1 MRLVSLLLVAGT
13 VGCGGRTSADR
24 PPPTQPQTG
33 CPPSHELRDGRCTV
47 REVYVPGGSFTM
59 GRGFC
64 PESETEQSPAEF
76 ECLLADAPHLV
87 EVAPFWVDA
96 TLHTAA
102 ALEAGITAPPLLDDA
117 NCPSR
122 ELECAAPLTYAP
134 FSVPLGGL
142 PYVTPHELGTDGLC
156 GLVGKRAIREAE
168 WEWLATWG
176 GTRTYPWG
184 EAEPSCEH
192 GYVDSSQCTPNN
204 PPEWDPDEDTVS
216 RVASYRPTPE
226 GIYDLTGSLGE
237 WVLPS
242 PNEAYTDGYPA
253 PIAELPQVCA
263 SSTWSGHCSGVGK
276 DELFGHRGG
285 AADHPTH
292 HFNGAYRGTSRKSN
306 GRWKRAAFRCVRGA
320 E

>member
-1 MRLVSLLLVAGT
+1 MRMRLVSLLLVAGA

-24 PPPTQPQTG
+24 PAPPPPETG
-33 CPPSHELRDGRCTV
+33 CPASHELREGRCTV
-47 REVYVPGGSFTM
+47 REVYIPGGSFMM

-64 PESETEQSPAEF
+64 PKSEYEESPSDF

-96 TLHTAA
+96 TLHTATA
-102 ALEAGITAPPLLDDA
+102 VEAGITALPLLDDA

-122 ELECAAPLTYAP
+122 EFECAAPLTYAP
-134 FSVPLGGL
+134 SSVPFGGL
-142 PYVTPHELGTDGLC
+142 PYVTPGSDRMC
-156 GLVGKRAIREAE
+156 SVAGKRAIREAE

-184 EAEPSCEH
+184 EEEPSCEH
-192 GYVDSSQCTPNN
+192 GYIDSLECTRAN
-204 PPEWDPDEDTVS
+204 PLEWDYDEDVVS

-226 GIYDLTGSLGE
+226 GVYDLTGSLGE

-242 PNEAYTDGYPA
+242 PEEAYADGYPA
-253 PIAELPQVCA
+253 PFDEGSQVCA
-263 SSTWSGHCSGVGK
+263 SSPWIGYCLGVSK
-276 DELFGHRGG
+276 HEAFGHRGG

-292 HFNGAYRGTSRKSN
+292 HFNGAYRGTSRNSN
-306 GRWKRAAFRCVRGA
+306 GWWRHAAFRCVRGA